1 MRAIKSDTQLLT
13 DLEII
18 DYSLLL
24 FIDNAAKIIKVGIID
39 YLGFYTWDKKMEE
52 VAKKAINRGN
62 EPTIISPISYR
73 TRFL

>member
-1 MRAIKSDTQLLT
+1 M
-13 DLEII
+13 I
-18 DYSLLL
+18 DKQA
-24 FIDNAAKIIKVGIID
+24 NCIKVGIID